1 MVFGWGKKKPAETS
15 VEIPVEHKSN
25 NPNISLSDV
34 PKIID
39 DLTKLRESQTLS
51 EIKNLR
57 NNTAPLMDDLM
68 KIGIVLEKDNLNV
81 DDIDKHLAII
91 VVRGKQQVIDIL
103 KKDVKTLMQVS
114 TIADAKKLDYFLTQL
129 LKKVGD
135 VLGRQTRVIHIFAKK
150 YANQLTN
157 NLKTMNENSDNI
169 SKLLKHYASTQ
180 STFAEITDML
190 NKIESLNQEQI
201 DKTKRNIELLDNLK
215 SFKEKKITLQNSL
228 DDLHSSENY
237 KKYVDLQ
244 NKLNEFNNQK
254 LKIKSEIDT
263 QFTKISR
270 PLGRYAYGS
279 ALDKA
284 QNRILSTLVDDP
296 FDALVPENFDTIIV
310 ILENIRKGISSGSI
324 SVKDAEK
331 TLSQLTETEESLD
344 GFIKKVS
351 NYSNIFNSMKNE
363 LSELKPKNLTS
374 LENEFSKN
382 TASENDSHLKSKT
395 ILSEIDEINSKI
407 PELISKIEGKLR
419 IFSNSKYVISKS

>member
-1 MVFGWGKKKPAETS
+1 MVFGWGKKKQ
-15 VEIPVEHKSN
+15 VEEPVERKPVN
-25 NPNISLSDV
+25 QNISLSEV

-39 DLTKLRESQTLS
+39 DLSRLRESQTLS
-51 EIKNLR
+51 EIKHLR
-57 NNTAPLMDDLM
+57 NNTAPLIDDLM

-114 TIADAKKLDYFLTQL
+114 TIDDAKKLDYFLTQL

-150 YANQLTN
+150 YANQLTD
-157 NLKTMNENSDNI
+157 NLKIMNGNSDSI
-169 SKLLKHYASTQ
+169 SKLLKHYESTQ
-180 STFAEITDML
+180 STFDEITEML
-190 NKIESLNQEQI
+190 NKIESLNTELS
-201 DKTKRNIELLDNLK
+201 DKAKRNIEILDNLK
-215 SFKEKKITLQNSL
+215 SFEEKKITLQTSL
-228 DDLHSSENY
+228 DEIHSSENY
-237 KKYVDLQ
+237 KKYVGLE
-244 NKLNEFNNQK
+244 NKLTEFTNQK

-279 ALDKA
+279 SLDKE
-284 QNRILSTLVDDP
+284 QSGILSALVDDP
-296 FDALVPENFDTIIV
+296 FDALRSENLDTIIV

-331 TLSQLTETEESLD
+331 TLSQLTETEELLD
-344 GFIKKVS
+344 SFIKKVS
-351 NYSNIFNSMKNE
+351 GYSDIFNSMKNE

-382 TASENDSHLKSKT
+382 TASENDSHLKSKN
-395 ILSEIDEINSKI
+395 ILSEIDDINSKI
-407 PELISKIEGKLR
+407 PEVISKIEGKLR

>member
-1 MVFGWGKKKPAETS
+1 MVFGWGKKKPIEPSIERKS
-15 VEIPVEHKSN
+15 VN
-25 NPNISLSDV
+25 QNIQLDEVPQIISDLS
-34 PKIID
+34 
-39 DLTKLRESQTLS
+39 KLRESQTLS

-57 NNTAPLMDDLM
+57 NNTAPLIDDLM
-68 KIGIVLEKDNLNV
+68 KIGIVLEKDNLNI

-114 TIADAKKLDYFLTQL
+114 TIADAKKLDYFLIQL

-150 YANQLTN
+150 YANQLTD
-157 NLKTMNENSDNI
+157 NLKIMNENSDNI

-180 STFAEITDML
+180 STSDEITEML
-190 NKIESLNQEQI
+190 NKIKSLNIELS
-201 DKTKRNIELLDNLK
+201 DKTKRNIEILDNLK
-215 SFKEKKITLQNSL
+215 SFEEKKITLQTSL
-228 DDLHSSENY
+228 DEVHSSENY
-237 KKYVDLQ
+237 KKYVDLE
-244 NKLNEFNNQK
+244 NKLTKFTNQK

-279 ALDKA
+279 SLDKA
-284 QNRILSTLVDDP
+284 QSGILSTLVDDP
-296 FDALVPENFDTIIV
+296 FDALLSENSDTIIV
-310 ILENIRKGISSGSI
+310 ILENIRKGISSGAI
-324 SVKDAEK
+324 SVKDTEK

-351 NYSNIFNSMKNE
+351 DYSNIFNSMKNE
-363 LSELKPKNLTS
+363 LCELKPKNLTS

-382 TASENDSHLKSKT
+382 TASQNDSHLKSKT
-395 ILSEIDEINSKI
+395 ILSEIDQINSKI
-407 PELISKIEGKLR
+407 PEIISKIEGKLK
-419 IFSNSKYVISKS
+419 IFSNSKYVISQS

>member
-1 MVFGWGKKKPAETS
+1 MVFGWGKKKQVEEPIERKS
-15 VEIPVEHKSN
+15 VNQNV
-25 NPNISLSDV
+25 SLSEV

-39 DLTKLRESQTLS
+39 DLSKLRESQTLS

-57 NNTAPLMDDLM
+57 NNTAPLIDDLM

-103 KKDVKTLMQVS
+103 KKDVKNLMQVS
-114 TIADAKKLDYFLTQL
+114 TITDAKKLDYFLTQL

-157 NLKTMNENSDNI
+157 NLKIMNENSDNI

-180 STFAEITDML
+180 TTFDEITQML
-190 NKIESLNQEQI
+190 NKIKSLNQELA
-201 DKTKRNIELLDNLK
+201 DKTKRNIEILDDLK
-215 SFKEKKITLQNSL
+215 SFEEKKITLQNSIA
-228 DDLHSSENY
+228 DIHSSENY
-237 KKYVDLQ
+237 KKYVDLK
-244 NKLNEFNNQK
+244 NKLNEFTNQK
-254 LKIKSEIDT
+254 SKIKSEIDT

-279 ALDKA
+279 ALDKD

-296 FDALVPENFDTIIV
+296 FDALISANSDTIIV

-324 SVKDAEK
+324 SVKDTEK

-344 GFIKKVS
+344 GFIQKIS
-351 NYSNIFNSMKNE
+351 DYTDIFNSMKTD
-363 LSELKPKNLTS
+363 LDILKPKNLTS
-374 LENEFSKN
+374 IENEFSKTDN
-382 TASENDSHLKSKT
+382 FKNDAQLKSKT
-395 ILSEIDEINSKI
+395 ILSEINEINSKI
-407 PELISKIEGKLR
+407 PQFISKIEDKLQL
-419 IFSNSKYVISKS
+419 FSNTKYSISQS

>member
-1 MVFGWGKKKPAETS
+1 MVFGWGKKKQVDEY
-15 VEIPVEHKSN
+15 VERKPVN
-25 NPNISLSDV
+25 QNISLSEV

-39 DLTKLRESQTLS
+39 DLSKLRESQTLS

-57 NNTAPLMDDLM
+57 NNTAPLIDDLM
-68 KIGIVLEKDNLNV
+68 KIGIVLDKDNLNV

-150 YANQLTN
+150 YANQLTD
-157 NLKTMNENSDNI
+157 NLKIMNENSDNI

-180 STFAEITDML
+180 STFDDITEIL
-190 NKIESLNQEQI
+190 NKIKSLNVELS
-201 DKTKRNIELLDNLK
+201 DKRKRHIEILDNLK
-215 SFKEKKITLQNSL
+215 SFGEKKTVLQSSL
-228 DDLHSSENY
+228 DDIHSSENY
-237 KKYVDLQ
+237 KKYVDLE
-244 NKLNEFNNQK
+244 NKLNDFANQK

-279 ALDKA
+279 SLDKE
-284 QNRILSTLVDDP
+284 QNAVLSTLVDDP
-296 FDALVPENFDTIIV
+296 FDALRSENSDTIIV
-310 ILENIRKGISSGSI
+310 ILENIRKAISSGSI
-324 SVKDAEK
+324 SVKDTDK
-331 TLSQLTETEESLD
+331 TLLQLTETEESLD

-351 NYSNIFNSMKNE
+351 DYSNIFNSMKTE
-363 LSELKPKNLTS
+363 LSDLKPDNLTS
-374 LENEFSKN
+374 LENEFSRN
-382 TASENDSHLKSKT
+382 TDSQNDSNLKSKT
-395 ILSEIDEINSKI
+395 ILSEIDEINSQI

-419 IFSNSKYVISKS
+419 IFSNSKYVISES

>member
-1 MVFGWGKKKPAETS
+1 MVFGWGKKKQTNEHVEQKS
-15 VEIPVEHKSN
+15 VN
-25 NPNISLSDV
+25 RNISLSEV

-39 DLTKLRESQTLS
+39 DLSKLRESQTLS

-57 NNTAPLMDDLM
+57 NNTAPLIDDLM
-68 KIGIVLEKDNLNV
+68 KIGIVLEKDNLNI

-150 YANQLTN
+150 YANQLTD
-157 NLKTMNENSDNI
+157 NLKIMNENSDNI

-180 STFAEITDML
+180 STFDEITEML
-190 NKIESLNQEQI
+190 NKIESLNTELN
-201 DKTKRNIELLDNLK
+201 DKRKRNIEILDNLK
-215 SFKEKKITLQNSL
+215 SFDEKKITLQNSL
-228 DDLHSSENY
+228 DEIHSSENY
-237 KKYVDLQ
+237 KKYVDLE
-244 NKLNEFNNQK
+244 NKLNEFSNQK

-270 PLGRYAYGS
+270 PLGRYEYGS
-279 ALDKA
+279 SLDK
-284 QNRILSTLVDDP
+284 QQSGVLSTLVDDP
-296 FDALVPENFDTIIV
+296 FDALLPENSDTIIV

-324 SVKDAEK
+324 SVKDTEK

-344 GFIKKVS
+344 NFIKKVS
-351 NYSNIFNSMKNE
+351 DYSSIFNSMKTE
-363 LSELKPKNLTS
+363 LAELKPKNLTS

-382 TASENDSHLKSKT
+382 TSSQNDSHLKSKT
-395 ILSEIDEINSKI
+395 ILSEIDEINSQI
-407 PELISKIEGKLR
+407 PELISEIEGKLR
-419 IFSNSKYVISKS
+419 IFSSSKYVISKS

>member
-1 MVFGWGKKKPAETS
+1 MVFGWGKKKQVDEY
-15 VEIPVEHKSN
+15 VERKPVN
-25 NPNISLSDV
+25 QNVSLSEV

-39 DLTKLRESQTLS
+39 DLSKLRESQTLS

-57 NNTAPLMDDLM
+57 NNTAPLIDELM
-68 KIGIVLEKDNLNV
+68 KIGIVLEKDNLSV

-150 YANQLTN
+150 YANQLTG
-157 NLKTMNENSDNI
+157 NLKIMNENSANI

-180 STFAEITDML
+180 STFDDITEIL
-190 NKIESLNQEQI
+190 NKIKSLNVELS
-201 DKTKRNIELLDNLK
+201 DKRKRHIEILDSLK
-215 SFKEKKITLQNSL
+215 SFEEKKTVLQSSL
-228 DDLHSSENY
+228 DEVHSSENF
-237 KKYVDLQ
+237 KKFLDLE
-244 NKLNEFNNQK
+244 NKLNDFTNQK
-254 LKIKSEIDT
+254 SKIKSEIDT

-279 ALDKA
+279 SLDKE
-284 QNRILSTLVDDP
+284 QNAVLSTLVDDP
-296 FDALVPENFDTIIV
+296 FDALRSENSDTIIV
-310 ILENIRKGISSGSI
+310 ILENIRKAISSGSI
-324 SVKDAEK
+324 SVKDTDK
-331 TLSQLTETEESLD
+331 TLLQLTETEESLD

-351 NYSNIFNSMKNE
+351 DYSNIFNSMKTE
-363 LSELKPKNLTS
+363 LSDLKPDNLTS
-374 LENEFSKN
+374 LENEFSRN
-382 TASENDSHLKSKT
+382 TDSQNDSNLKSKT
-395 ILSEIDEINSKI
+395 ILSEIDEINSQI

-419 IFSNSKYVISKS
+419 IFSNSKYVISES